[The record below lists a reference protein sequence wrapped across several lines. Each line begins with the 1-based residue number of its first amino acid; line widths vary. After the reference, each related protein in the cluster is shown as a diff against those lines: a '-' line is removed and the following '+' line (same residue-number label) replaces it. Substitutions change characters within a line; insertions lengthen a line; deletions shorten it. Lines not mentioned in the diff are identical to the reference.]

1 MTTFRLVP
9 LTVHGALE
17 MTIGFG
23 LMVLPFALGLGAAAI
38 VVGVVV
44 GALLV
49 GAGLGASEPRY
60 VPIGA
65 HHAFDYGIAVGL
77 LLCAAAMAI
86 GDGAIAGALFLAAGA
101 LQLALNLITRYSLAT

>member
-1 MTTFRLVP
+1 
-9 LTVHGALE
+9 
-17 MTIGFG
+17 
-23 LMVLPFALGLGAAAI
+23 
-38 VVGVVV
+38 VVGVLV

-77 LLCAAAMAI
+77 LACAGAMAI

-101 LQLALNLITRYSLAT
+101 LQLALNLITRYSLAA